1 MPGKAID
8 AYKSVQNETQNGR
21 ELESSLL
28 NKAALLLQICRDQ
41 WDAEGHVE
49 RFDDALRYNQRLW
62 TFFQAELLEES
73 NPLPAPLRQDLLNL
87 SAFVDKRT
95 FEVLA
100 YPAKEKLDVLININR
115 QIAEGLAAT
124 QSAPPPEEPAL
135 P

>member
-8 AYKSVQNETQNGR
+8 AYKSVQTETQNGR

-28 NKAALLLQICRDQ
+28 SKAALLLKICQDQ
-41 WDAEGHVE
+41 WEVEGHAE
-49 RFDDALRYNQRLW
+49 RFDDALRFNQRLW
-62 TFFQAELLEES
+62 TFFQAELLEDS
-73 NPLPAPLRQDLLNL
+73 NPLPAALRQDLLNL

-100 YPAKEKLDVLININR
+100 YPAREKLDVLININR
-115 QIAEGLAAT
+115 QIAEGLASSQA
-124 QSAPPPEEPAL
+124 APPPEEPVT